1 VNANRMTGNL
11 PHGTPAS
18 AAPAS
23 RVTLRRR
30 FRESRFLLLLV
41 LPCIVYFIVFHYVP
55 MFGIAISFQ
64 KYNLFKGIWQSEWV
78 GFHYYEMFFSN
89 PDFFKLL
96 RNTFLL
102 GLYRI
107 VFGFPAPI
115 LLALLLNELKNAVFK
130 RFVQSVSYLPH
141 FISNVIVASMIVVFL
156 SPSGGLIN
164 RLIELIGFEP
174 VNWLM
179 SPDWFRTIF
188 TASGIWQGV
197 GWASIIYLAALTSI
211 DPHLYEAAEMDGAGR
226 FAKMAHISLPGMMQ
240 TVAILLI
247 LEIGHILG
255 VGFEKVFLLYNPATY
270 ETADIIST
278 YVYRVGLVQGNYSYA
293 AAIDVFT
300 GVVNLVFLVS
310 ANYASRKLGENS
322 LW

>member
-1 VNANRMTGNL
+1 
-11 PHGTPAS
+11 
-18 AAPAS
+18 
-23 RVTLRRR
+23 
-30 FRESRFLLLLV
+30 
-41 LPCIVYFIVFHYVP
+41 
-55 MFGIAISFQ
+55 
-64 KYNLFKGIWQSEWV
+64 
-78 GFHYYEMFFSN
+78 
-89 PDFFKLL
+89 
-96 RNTFLL
+96 
-102 GLYRI
+102 
-107 VFGFPAPI
+107 
-115 LLALLLNELKNAVFK
+115 
-130 RFVQSVSYLPH
+130 
-141 FISNVIVASMIVVFL
+141 
-156 SPSGGLIN
+156 
-164 RLIELIGFEP
+164 
-174 VNWLM
+174 M